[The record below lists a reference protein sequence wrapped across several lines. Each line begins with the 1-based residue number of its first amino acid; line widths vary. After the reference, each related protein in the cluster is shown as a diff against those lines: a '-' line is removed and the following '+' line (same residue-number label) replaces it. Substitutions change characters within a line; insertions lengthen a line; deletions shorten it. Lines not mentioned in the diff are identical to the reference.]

1 MQIGTDA
8 IPEQCIA
15 VHAHA
20 AGHLAGEVGHPFAV
34 AGGGVVV
41 RLHALRPAPHDV
53 EKSIFQAAYPPHNR
67 DVDSARAQLNE
78 GAIYP
83 IEGEEGMHVAVEAG
97 KEVGFFSRHFGH
109 EQEVVRSLRLAVG
122 LVE

>member
-8 IPEQCIA
+8 IPEQCTA

-20 AGHLAGEVGHPFAV
+20 AGHLAGEVGHSLAV
-34 AGGGVVV
+34 AGGSVVA
-41 RLHALRPAPHDV
+41 RLHSLRPAPHDV
-53 EKSIFQAAYPPHNR
+53 EKSFLQSAYPPHNR

-78 GAIYP
+78 GAIGP
-83 IEGEEGMHVAVEAG
+83 IESEQRAHVAVEAG
-97 KEVGFFSRHFGH
+97 KEVGFFSGHLGH